1 MPLSRLRLRLAGSFA
16 LTFLAG
22 LTALNVALFFYIRH
36 QSDQRLTRHLHALVA
51 DVVDAV
57 RREYQDVPP
66 RPLASAARS
75 ALEEWPPGPEGI
87 VIYGGDARMV
97 AQRGNSGLTRLAPSS
112 FAYSAPALTGDL
124 AGGQVRLTTMAT
136 DSPPR
141 FGVAVLLSTEPEHVE
156 IATLGWWLA
165 ISSPLVLLLSL
176 AGGYLLA
183 RRALAPI
190 GRLGDAMGRMAPD
203 ALDQRVPVHDPAD
216 EVDRLAEQFNGL
228 LARLEAS
235 QLRNRRFLRQAAHQI
250 KTPLT
255 LVLGEADLSLERARA
270 SEDHQ
275 QALKRIRTAAEQMRR
290 RVDDLLLLAHAE
302 AGDRPPLDQ
311 VVELDGLVLECAD
324 LMRARAQALERR
336 LELAR
341 AEPVA
346 VRGNEDLLREAVLE
360 LIENAC
366 RHGGGEAP
374 IRISAFSEGATAILE
389 VASNGPALPLPPQ
402 APHGGS
408 PDAGGLG
415 LTIVSWIGQEHR
427 GELRYR
433 HDAGVNHYSLV
444 LPLLPPAP
452 LPATGLQPG
461 TTSPSTRPSSPSVG
475 VTPA

>member
-36 QSDQRLTRHLHALVA
+36 QSDQRLTRHLHAVAA

-66 RPLASAARS
+66 RPLANAARS

-87 VIYGGDARMV
+87 IVYGDDARV
-97 AQRGNSGLTRLAPSS
+97 IAQRGDSGLTRLAPSS
-112 FAYSAPALTGDL
+112 LRYSAAAVTRDVAGDR
-124 AGGQVRLTTMAT
+124 GEGVRLITMSA
-136 DSPPR
+136 DSTPR
-141 FGVAVLLSTEPEHVE
+141 FAVAVLLSTEPERVE

-165 ISSPLVLLLSL
+165 LSSPLVLLLSL

-203 ALDQRVPVHDPAD
+203 ALDRRVPVNHPAD

-235 QLRNRRFLRQAAHQI
+235 QLRNRHFLRQAAHQI

-270 SEDHQ
+270 SEDHR

-290 RVDDLLLLAHAE
+290 RVEDLLLLAHAE
-302 AGDRPPLDQ
+302 AGDRPPLDE
-311 VVELDGLVLECAD
+311 VVELDGLVLECGD

-341 AEPVA
+341 ADAVA

-374 IRISAFSEGATAILE
+374 IRISAFAEGATAILE
-389 VASNGPALPLPPQ
+389 VASNGAPLPLARPVDGP
-402 APHGGS
+402 APDG
-408 PDAGGLG
+408 GGLG
-415 LTIVSWIGQEHR
+415 LAIVSWIGQEHR

-433 HDAGVNHYSLV
+433 HDGGVNCYSLV
-444 LPLLPPAP
+444 LPLLPATPLAAP
-452 LPATGLQPG
+452 PLSDRKSA
-461 TTSPSTRPSSPSVG
+461 R
-475 VTPA
+475 